1 MCVAPRESPGNGGRD
16 PPRRFPQAMT
26 PGSETNDQGF
36 SVYSFCKLMSLIISL
51 DAEATVWILA
61 SSSAC
66 NVLHMLFN
74 LESIISLLL
83 H

>member
-1 MCVAPRESPGNGGRD
+1 MTVLGTEVGI
-16 PPRRFPQAMT
+16 PPRRFLKDMT

-36 SVYSFCKLMSLIISL
+36 SVYSFCKLMPLIISL

-61 SSSAC
+61 SSSAF

-74 LESIISLLL
+74 LESISSLLL